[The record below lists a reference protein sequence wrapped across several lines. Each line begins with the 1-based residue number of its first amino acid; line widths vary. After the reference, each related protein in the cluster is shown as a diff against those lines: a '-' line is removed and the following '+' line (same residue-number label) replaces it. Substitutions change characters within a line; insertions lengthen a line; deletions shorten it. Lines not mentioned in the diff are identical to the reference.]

1 MSFPQQT
8 SVQRTSPTTT
18 ECGGYPPVHPGF
30 RGSKSLQDMRRCIR
44 CNVRRPATGHL
55 SHPVMEL
62 KLASHNSGPI
72 FTSSSSS
79 SRGSNGAAGSHAWL
93 PACVRHIVTV
103 LGQQGRSPV
112 LQLVFSSRSGEI
124 SGVQHRFET
133 VPISQYVADNPQKW
147 AEFASCVRS
156 SGANGMVLVR
166 PIASPDQH
174 CAFAATA
181 TSAAGAASPPSGQSP
196 QYPTRSTCLTCAPV
210 CDTDTCIDVQE
221 GVAVTPS
228 SPGTSSPLGDD
239 LLAGRVGS
247 CCDSDLDMPRNAL
260 TAPSTSGGDRQ
271 ELQPSRLSPASAA
284 SLAAVLPSSR
294 TDAAPSGPICDAG
307 PTQYYGLVVQGSCTS
322 DADGCWVLKT
332 TRSDS
337 PGAPGLC
344 SCTHFSL
351 TRVCQGQPLYTQLRD
366 AWLVR

>member
-8 SVQRTSPTTT
+8 SVQRASPTTT
-18 ECGGYPPVHPGF
+18 ECRDYPPVHPGF
-30 RGSKSLQDMRRCIR
+30 RGSKSLQDMNRSIR
-44 CNVRRPATGHL
+44 CNVRKLATGQL
-55 SHPVMEL
+55 SHPVTDL
-62 KLASHNSGPI
+62 SLASQNSGAM
-72 FTSSSSS
+72 FKRSSV
-79 SRGSNGAAGSHAWL
+79 SRGSNGAVGSHVWL
-93 PACVRHIVTV
+93 PACVRHTVTV
-103 LGQQGRSPV
+103 LGQQGRNPV
-112 LQLVFSSRSGEI
+112 LQLVFSSHSGES
-124 SGVQHRFET
+124 SGMQHRFET
-133 VPISQYVADNPQKW
+133 VPISQSVADNPQKW
-147 AEFASCVRS
+147 AEFASRVRS
-156 SGANGMVLVR
+156 SGADGLVLVR

-174 CAFAATA
+174 CAFAAAA
-181 TSAAGAASPPSGQSP
+181 TSAVGAASSPKGQFPQSP
-196 QYPTRSTCLTCAPV
+196 NRSACSTCAPV
-210 CDTDTCIDVQE
+210 CDTDICMDVQE
-221 GVAVTPS
+221 GAAVTPS
-228 SPGTSSPLGDD
+228 SPGTSSPCGDD

-247 CCDSDLDMPRNAL
+247 CCDSNFDPARNAL
-260 TAPSTSGGDRQ
+260 TEPSTSGDHQG
-271 ELQPSRLSPASAA
+271 LHPSRLSPDSAA

-337 PGAPGLC
+337 PGSPRLC